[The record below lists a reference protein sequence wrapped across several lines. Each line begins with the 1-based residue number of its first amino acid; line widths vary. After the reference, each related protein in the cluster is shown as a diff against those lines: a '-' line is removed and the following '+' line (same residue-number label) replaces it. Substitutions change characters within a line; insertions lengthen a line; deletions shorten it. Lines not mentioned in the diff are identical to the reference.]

1 MAPQQR
7 KFAQSRPLAG
17 AIIGAFQSGRPC
29 NALAGSAVR
38 YATHANGV
46 DGRAPG
52 AARVLAATDGGDR
65 HIGASLCDA
74 AARWLECGKGGL
86 SVGFL
91 FGADTLQGFPPSA
104 VVIALGL
111 RLLALPPASAT
122 FALKAGLWF
131 RRGGLVIVSPVP
143 GIMPR
148 SGRKS
153 TYASCPDSP
162 SQFCNTEVTQCER
175 RSLGSK
181 APRNHAHER
190 GRPQNPLTNLPR
202 FRRQGRS
209 GVLGS
214 QA

>member
-1 MAPQQR
+1 M
-7 KFAQSRPLAG
+7 
-17 AIIGAFQSGRPC
+17 
-29 NALAGSAVR
+29 R

-74 AARWLECGKGGL
+74 AARCLECGKGGL

-153 TYASCPDSP
+153 TYASCPDSS
-162 SQFCNTEVTQCER
+162 SQFSLIRAGGITEATVQLLKLGNTAVTQCER